1 MIIVSRMTR
10 NGNEEIAQWLIG
22 LAALAQGLFS
32 EYRERLTTN
41 YNFGFREVD
50 TLHFPWRAPSTQ
62 VVPIHM

>member
-1 MIIVSRMTR
+1 MIVVSRMTR
-10 NGNEEIAQWLIG
+10 NGDEEIAQWLIG
-22 LAALAQGLFS
+22 LAQDLFS

-41 YNFGFREVD
+41 YNFGFRGVD